1 MTANMRAV
9 LAIVAAML
17 IFSISDV
24 MMKIVGA
31 RMPIGELLLL
41 RGAMASA
48 LIVPLALATCG
59 TDQIRAVATPR
70 VLWRSFA
77 EAVCS
82 VLYFIALIAMP
93 LSDAAAVAQFAP
105 LAVMAGA
112 ALFLGEPVGWRRWT
126 AAGVGFI
133 GVMLIIKPATSAFQP
148 AALIM
153 MGSNLFVAMRDLIT
167 RGLPPTTPT
176 VLVAAMAMLAVTLA
190 GLLMLPFGTWHAPS
204 PAEWAM
210 LFASS
215 LAVIAG
221 FLLTILAMRTGDIGL
236 VSPFRYSFMVFATLA
251 SLTFFGEA
259 PDQWSRGGIA
269 LILLAGLYSIH
280 RERRRRA
287 EQPPRIVTS

>member
-9 LAIVAAML
+9 LAMVAAML

-41 RGAMASA
+41 RGVMASA
-48 LIVPLALATCG
+48 LIVPLALALCG
-59 TDQIRAVATPR
+59 PDQFRAVATPR
-70 VLWRSFA
+70 VLWRSLA

-82 VLYFIALIAMP
+82 VLYFIALITMP
-93 LSDAAAVAQFAP
+93 LADAAAVAQFAP

-126 AAGVGFI
+126 AAGVGFV
-133 GVMLIIKPATSAFQP
+133 GVLLIIKPATSAFQP

-221 FLLTILAMRTGDIGL
+221 FLLTILAMRSGDIGL

-251 SLTFFGEA
+251 SLIFFGEA
-259 PDQWSRGGIA
+259 PDLWSRGGIA
-269 LILLAGLYSIH
+269 LILLAGLYSIY
-280 RERRRRA
+280 RERKRRA
-287 EQPPRIVTS
+287 ASPPHRVGV